1 MEQEIEQKIS
11 EYYQN
16 NAKKLRTMINQ
27 IFHRHYGGINDKDID
42 EFYGIG
48 TDVLIE
54 IWKKHKNGNE
64 TFDFSKGDFDGY
76 VYNSIR
82 MAIIDEFKRQNR
94 DKRKTKVF
102 LMDDNGN
109 KVLDEKTGKPIKVP
123 VPDIRLDAPLKD
135 GEDATLKDMIPSD
148 FEMNKEIQG
157 ICKNEKIEYFLKN
170 LPMIQ
175 RQISEMIMEGFSVS
189 EIKEKMN
196 LSSKEYVDNFQ
207 QLCSFKNISIL
218 CNDVNSK
225 YVEDE
230 KMSEITQT
238 TQTME
243 NCKTDKI
250 SIASIV
256 KKIDRHTIRF
266 DHPLQR
272 ESDQWSPSMKGNLVS
287 DILQGNKLHPL
298 IFAEQII
305 NGVPIIWDLDGK
317 QRCTNAYSYS
327 KNGYKIS
334 KNIRRWMIKYQTI
347 EKDENGNEVLD
358 ERGFPT
364 SINAEFDI
372 RGKRFSELPEELQD
386 RFLDYTFNYDQYLNC
401 SEEDIGYH
409 IERYNDGKSMTS
421 PQKGIMKLGT
431 EYAEIVKSIS
441 NMPFFKDMGGY
452 KVSEFKNG
460 TINRV
465 VVESIMTANY
475 FDNWGKLDNM
485 CKYIKENSDTTV
497 FDNFEDMVER
507 LEKVVTD
514 DVSDMFDSK
523 DSFLWFGLFA
533 KFIKTQTDD
542 RKFIEFMTEFGQ
554 SLHKKTL
561 HGISFDNILEESSST
576 KDKGIVTKKMN
587 HLELLMNNYLNINKN
602 EGEDSEIETEEVFIS
617 RNVNV
622 DINELHN
629 DMEFYGESLEDLTNN
644 TIRDGSKLLDKQNR
658 LSLLAMVVYSYKHD
672 VDLED
677 WLTDFAQK
685 NNTYLADQEK
695 NFLYMKD
702 DFKKFI
708 ENQEKKEKKTA

>member
-123 VPDIRLDAPLKD
+123 VTDIRLDAPLKD

-485 CKYIKENSDTTV
+485 CKYIKENSNTTV

-561 HGISFDNILEESSST
+561 YGISFDNILEESSST

>member
-358 ERGFPT
+358 ERGFPIP
-364 SINAEFDI
+364 INAEFDI

>member
-1 MEQEIEQKIS
+1 
-11 EYYQN
+11 
-16 NAKKLRTMINQ
+16 MINQ

-305 NGVPIIWDLDGK
+305 NGVPIIWELDGK

-441 NMPFFKDMGGY
+441 NMPFFKDIGGY

>member
-305 NGVPIIWDLDGK
+305 NGVPIIWELDGK

-441 NMPFFKDMGGY
+441 NMPFFKDIGGY

>member
-1 MEQEIEQKIS
+1 
-11 EYYQN
+11 
-16 NAKKLRTMINQ
+16 
-27 IFHRHYGGINDKDID
+27 
-42 EFYGIG
+42 
-48 TDVLIE
+48 
-54 IWKKHKNGNE
+54 
-64 TFDFSKGDFDGY
+64 
-76 VYNSIR
+76 
-82 MAIIDEFKRQNR
+82 
-94 DKRKTKVF
+94 
-102 LMDDNGN
+102 
-109 KVLDEKTGKPIKVP
+109 
-123 VPDIRLDAPLKD
+123 
-135 GEDATLKDMIPSD
+135 
-148 FEMNKEIQG
+148 
-157 ICKNEKIEYFLKN
+157 
-170 LPMIQ
+170 
-175 RQISEMIMEGFSVS
+175 
-189 EIKEKMN
+189 
-196 LSSKEYVDNFQ
+196 
-207 QLCSFKNISIL
+207 
-218 CNDVNSK
+218 
-225 YVEDE
+225 
-230 KMSEITQT
+230 
-238 TQTME
+238 
-243 NCKTDKI
+243 
-250 SIASIV
+250 
-256 KKIDRHTIRF
+256 
-266 DHPLQR
+266 
-272 ESDQWSPSMKGNLVS
+272 
-287 DILQGNKLHPL
+287 
-298 IFAEQII
+298 
-305 NGVPIIWDLDGK
+305 
-317 QRCTNAYSYS
+317 
-327 KNGYKIS
+327 
-334 KNIRRWMIKYQTI
+334 
-347 EKDENGNEVLD
+347 
-358 ERGFPT
+358 
-364 SINAEFDI
+364 
-372 RGKRFSELPEELQD
+372 
-386 RFLDYTFNYDQYLNC
+386 
-401 SEEDIGYH
+401 
-409 IERYNDGKSMTS
+409 
-421 PQKGIMKLGT
+421 MKLGT

-441 NMPFFKDMGGY
+441 NMPFFKDIGGY

>member
-441 NMPFFKDMGGY
+441 NMPFFKDIGGY

>member
-94 DKRKTKVF
+94 DKRKTKVL
-102 LMDDNGN
+102 LMDENGN
-109 KVLDEKTGKPIKVP
+109 KVLDEKTGKPVKVP

-157 ICKNEKIEYFLKN
+157 ICKNEKIENFLKN

-189 EIKEKMN
+189 EIKERMN
-196 LSSKEYVDNFQ
+196 LSSKEYADNFQ
-207 QLCSFKNISIL
+207 QLRSFKNISIL

-358 ERGFPT
+358 ERGFPIP
-364 SINAEFDI
+364 INAEFDI

-533 KFIKTQTDD
+533 KFIKTETDD

-554 SLHKKTL
+554 SLHKKVL

-576 KDKGIVTKKMN
+576 KDKGVVTKKMN
-587 HLELLMNNYLNINKN
+587 HLELLMNNYFNMDEN
-602 EGEDSEIETEEVFIS
+602 EGEDSEIETDEVFIS

-629 DMEFYGESLEDLTNN
+629 DMEFYGESLDDLTNN

-658 LSLLAMVVYSYKHD
+658 LSLLAMVVYSYKQD

-702 DFKKFI
+702 DFEKFI

>member
-1 MEQEIEQKIS
+1 
-11 EYYQN
+11 
-16 NAKKLRTMINQ
+16 MINQ

-358 ERGFPT
+358 ERGFPIP
-364 SINAEFDI
+364 INAEFDI